1 MKLKKLQERLD
12 SILERRMKR
21 FYSIKELN
29 EIYKDLI
36 ELKEE
41 IINVSLIS
49 LTMEEIEVLD
59 FIRFKTLEELYLVE
73 LDIREKDGLDTKIIQ
88 EKLESL
94 YIANG
99 GDL

>member
-1 MKLKKLQERLD
+1 MELKKLQERLD
-12 SILERRMKR
+12 NILERRMKR
-21 FYSIKELN
+21 LYSIGELN

-36 ELKEE
+36 LLKEE
-41 IINVSLIS
+41 IINFSLIG
-49 LTMEEIEVLD
+49 LLLEEIEELD
-59 FIRFKTLEELYLVE
+59 YVKFRTLEELYLVE
-73 LDIREKDGLDTKIIQ
+73 LDLKEKDGLDTKIIQ